1 MTKSIKRNKTFKSKK
16 NKKNKK
22 NKKGGSANNPL
33 LVNSEVEDDI
43 KELFTKLI
51 LSECTDVIILNHDD
65 VVYLKKYIGQ
75 KETNL
80 TQFEIVLLQKLNLLT
95 NLKSGC
101 KYVFNLNDILQHSN
115 PNLLNTDNYLNNY
128 TFGESYRNNIGNRS
142 PSPRDRG
149 SPSPRDRPSLSLSP
163 SPSPSP
169 RDRGRPSLSPSPS
182 PEPRDRGRGRGRP
195 SLSPDPNYLVPNP
208 FN

>member
-22 NKKGGSANNPL
+22 GGSTNNPL
-33 LVNSEVEDDI
+33 LVTSEVEDEI
-43 KELFTKLI
+43 KELFTKLN
-51 LSECTDVIILNHDD
+51 LSECETDMIILNHDD
-65 VVYLKKYIGQ
+65 VEYLKKYIQQ
-75 KETNL
+75 KQLNA
-80 TQFEIVLLQKLNLLT
+80 TQFQIVLLQKLKLLT

-142 PSPRDRG
+142 PSPRDRPSFSP
-149 SPSPRDRPSLSLSP
+149 SPSPRD
-163 SPSPSP
+163 
-169 RDRGRPSLSPSPS
+169 RDRGRPSLSPSP
-182 PEPRDRGRGRGRP
+182 EPRDRGRGRP